1 MTEQNAY
8 QVKLADDYDTAVE
21 KITAALKENGF
32 GVLTRVDVKAT
43 LKEKIGEDFRPYLIM
58 GICNPKLAHK
68 AVESDPLMGLFLPCK
83 VTVEQVDDGTLISI
97 LNPRYMM
104 QLPQFADNPALLE
117 VSAKAGELLRKAAES
132 LT

>member
-8 QVKLADDYDTAVE
+8 QVKLVDDYDTAVE

>member
-1 MTEQNAY
+1 MTEQIAY
-8 QVKLADDYDTAVE
+8 QVKLVDDYDTAVE

-97 LNPRYMM
+97 LNPR
-104 QLPQFADNPALLE
+104 
-117 VSAKAGELLRKAAES
+117 
-132 LT
+132 